1 MELHG
6 TWLGEVSW
14 HEHERGRPLLSSLKI
29 HKGNDHQQGDGF
41 YKMCEE
47 IYGEDWK
54 TLKANPDFEINAI
67 KECYSFW
74 KNDDNH
80 KAFKNDY

>member
-1 MELHG
+1 MEATS
-6 TWLGEVSW
+6 TWLGEVLL
-14 HEHERGRPLLSSLKI
+14 HEYEPEIPLLSPLI
-29 HKGNDHQQGDGF
+29 HKGNDREQGDGF

-67 KECYSFW
+67 KKCYSFW
-74 KNDDNH
+74 KNDDNY